1 MFRGETAFCQG
12 GADFIL
18 GVGGE
23 ILPEFFNTGR
33 AVVAPDLL
41 LEIAD
46 RRFSPSSQ
54 LPEREGIRPRILF
67 KRVVFP
73 IPLVPVM
80 AIFWPRSM
88 ERFNGLERGSS

>member
-12 GADFIL
+12 GADLIL

-46 RRFSPSSQ
+46 LEIFAQ
-54 LPEREGIRPRILF
+54 LAAAGEGRNQAHNTL
-67 KRVVFP
+67 
-73 IPLVPVM
+73 
-80 AIFWPRSM
+80 
-88 ERFNGLERGSS
+88 

>member
-46 RRFSPSSQ
+46 LEILAQ
-54 LPEREGIRPRILF
+54 LAAAGEGRNQAQNTL
-67 KRVVFP
+67 
-73 IPLVPVM
+73 
-80 AIFWPRSM
+80 
-88 ERFNGLERGSS
+88 